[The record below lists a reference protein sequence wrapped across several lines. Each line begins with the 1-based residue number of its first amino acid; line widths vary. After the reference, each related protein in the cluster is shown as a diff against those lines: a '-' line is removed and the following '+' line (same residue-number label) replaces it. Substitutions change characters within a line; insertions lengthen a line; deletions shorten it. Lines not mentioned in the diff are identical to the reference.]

1 MTLVDQEIT
10 SKLETMIKTNLGT
23 DRNQETDPVIQQE
36 SQAKTAAVT
45 TKIVLAVEEETIS

>member
-1 MTLVDQEIT
+1 MTLVDQKIT

-36 SQAKTAAVT
+36 SQAKIAAVT
-45 TKIVLAVEEETIS
+45 TKIVPAAEEETI